1 MIVISMVREVNPETL
16 DPEIFARLVFSIDDI
31 PSNGEYAYRCRVIG
45 EKILEALEIFKV
57 KKNG

>member
-1 MIVISMVREVNPETL
+1 MVREVNPETL